1 MTSELRLSASE
12 HAIQS
17 DIRLTL
23 GLDPDV
29 VLWRNNVGLLERPN
43 GGRVRYGLAVGSSD
57 LIGMVTAVFD
67 GHRIGRFLALEVKRP
82 GERATKDQLLFLRV
96 VQARGGVAA
105 VVSSPTQ
112 AVAVVEQAK
121 INASYRGGDLG

>member
-1 MTSELRLSASE
+1 MTADLRIEPSE

-29 VLWRNNVGLLERPN
+29 VLWRNNVGLLERPG
-43 GGRVRYGLAVGSSD
+43 GGRVRYGLSIGSAD
-57 LIGMVTAVFD
+57 LIGIVTSVFD
-67 GHRIGRFLALEVKRP
+67 GHRVGRFLALEVKRP
-82 GERATKDQLLFLRV
+82 GGRPTKDQLIFLRL

-105 VVSSPTQ
+105 VVSSPTH

-121 INASYRGGDLG
+121 SSPFYCGGDLR

>member
-1 MTSELRLSASE
+1 MNADLRIAPSEQ
-12 HAIQS
+12 AIRS

-29 VLWRNNVGLLERPN
+29 VLWRNNVGLLDRPS

-57 LIGMVTAVFD
+57 LIGIITTLFD
-67 GHRIGRFLALEVKRP
+67 GCRVGRFLALEVKRP
-82 GERATKDQLLFLRV
+82 GERATKDQLLFLHL
-96 VQARGGVAA
+96 VQARGGVGA
-105 VVSSPTQ
+105 VVGSPTQ

-121 INASYRGGDLG
+121 SSLSYRGGDLG

>member
-67 GHRIGRFLALEVKRP
+67 GHRVGRFLALEVKRP
-82 GERATKDQLLFLRV
+82 GERATKDQLLFLRL